1 MFCTT
6 LSYITLRLLGEGVD
20 GEDEAMDKE
29 RKWIPDRG
37 GITCIPSWGI
47 MWLSVLGVFDRKG
60 NDPLPPE
67 IWLLPYFVHMHPGFS
82 SSSSLAS

>member
-47 MWLSVLGVFDRKG
+47 MWLLVRLLLFTLLDSSMLSINRGKLINIVIFHLFLGTWC
-60 NDPLPPE
+60 
-67 IWLLPYFVHMHPGFS
+67 I
-82 SSSSLAS
+82 

>member
-6 LSYITLRLLGEGVD
+6 LSYITLRLHGEGVD

-47 MWLSVLGVFDRKG
+47 MWLLVRLLLFTLLDSSMLSINRGKLINIVIFHLFLGTWC
-60 NDPLPPE
+60 
-67 IWLLPYFVHMHPGFS
+67 I
-82 SSSSLAS
+82 

>member
-20 GEDEAMDKE
+20 GGDEAMDKA
-29 RKWIPDRG
+29 RKWILDRG

-47 MWLSVLGVFDRKG
+47 MWLSVRLLLFTLLDSSMLSINRGKIINIVIFHLFLGTWC
-60 NDPLPPE
+60 
-67 IWLLPYFVHMHPGFS
+67 I
-82 SSSSLAS
+82 